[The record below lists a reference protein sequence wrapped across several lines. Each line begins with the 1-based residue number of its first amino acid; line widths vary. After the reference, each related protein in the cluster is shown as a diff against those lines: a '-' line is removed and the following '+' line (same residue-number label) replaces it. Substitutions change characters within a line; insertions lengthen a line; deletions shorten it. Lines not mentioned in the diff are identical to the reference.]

1 MATDWSPPRP
11 CRAPSE
17 VSYCSHMVQAGEVYG
32 SDFGQFPF
40 GQLNR
45 VRPMRRPSG
54 EAHAL
59 VVGVYP
65 SAFHIAWSPPSHLD
79 PRLVTQRARPYI
91 GSLAVDVEPIVFWN
105 GQSPSPAELL
115 EQWKVGVGF
124 TDEHGIATVGNNGP
138 SGAGLVVNVLEPLGL
153 DADDVA
159 FTDAVPWFFV
169 KDGAGSQGEAIR
181 ERFGPIAASIG
192 AAQGSIPKRP
202 TTRQLVELANGPLRR
217 DALRAELVEAAE
229 PLVITLGQEALDAI
243 RAVADRCD
251 GVQVRLAPSD
261 DYGSRGH
268 LVVGGHRMRLLPL
281 VHPGFQ
287 RQTARQDWKEQLK
300 RWDTSV
306 RNKRD

>member
-251 GVQVRLAPSD
+251 GVQVRLAPTD
-261 DYGSRGH
+261 DYGTRGE
-268 LVVGGHRMRLLPL
+268 LVVGDHRMRFLPL

-287 RQTARQDWKEQLK
+287 RQTIRQDWKEQLK
-300 RWDTSV
+300 SWDTSA
-306 RNKRD
+306 RKERD

>member
-1 MATDWSPPRP
+1 P
-11 CRAPSE
+11 
-17 VSYCSHMVQAGEVYG
+17 QAQD
-32 SDFGQFPF
+32 S
-40 GQLNR
+40 
-45 VRPMRRPSG
+45 
-54 EAHAL
+54 
-59 VVGVYP
+59 
-65 SAFHIAWSPPSHLD
+65 
-79 PRLVTQRARPYI
+79 
-91 GSLAVDVEPIVFWN
+91 
-105 GQSPSPAELL
+105 
-115 EQWKVGVGF
+115 
-124 TDEHGIATVGNNGP
+124 
-138 SGAGLVVNVLEPLGL
+138 VVNVLEPLGL
-153 DADDVA
+153 DVGDVA

-192 AAQGSIPKRP
+192 AAPGSLPKRP

-217 DALRAELVEAAE
+217 DALRAELVEAAA

-300 RWDTSV
+300 RWTHRCATNAIEAPILPWPQFFSKSV
-306 RNKRD
+306 RRGDGQSLVRRVIP